1 MRFQQRG
8 TLARASNFGLDRSYG
23 DLALNQTA
31 FAPDELAAIDAHAVE
46 GHIDLWR
53 DVASS

>member
-1 MRFQQRG
+1 MRFQLRG
-8 TLARASNFGLDRSYG
+8 TLARASNVGLDRSYG